1 MTATTT
7 ATEDTARA
15 ERVRNAFAELLTL
28 ANLLGAQ
35 LPTERYQV
43 TRRVLAARLAAVNA
57 LLVEAGAP
65 VLLTRI
71 GAGDVEW
78 GATGTTPGTVVPASS
93 REGTTT
99 AVFGADEL
107 GRPPTEAEVSEL
119 RNAAALRSAEQLAAV
134 AAYLNPLSAA
144 RRTDWLGRMREALE
158 ALGRDVLARSQAMIA
173 STLGPAV
180 VLGSYLAAWHSRWM
194 SSLNSLFQALAV
206 GAAVGTGSAWLIL
219 AALAF
224 FLLQSRR

>member
-1 MTATTT
+1 MTAP
-7 ATEDTARA
+7 AAPAAPDRA
-15 ERVRNAFAELLTL
+15 AQVRDAFGEVLTL
-28 ANLLGAQ
+28 CNLLGAQ

-57 LLVEAGAP
+57 LLLEAGASP
-65 VLLTRI
+65 LLTRV
-71 GAGDVEW
+71 GAPDVEW

-107 GRPPTEAEVSEL
+107 GRPPTESEVSEL
-119 RNAAALRSAEQLAAV
+119 RNAAALRSAEQLVAV
-134 AAYLNPLSAA
+134 ASFLNPLDAA
-144 RRTDWLGRMREALE
+144 RRADWVGRFRSAMADLT
-158 ALGRDVLARSQAMIA
+158 RDVLARSQAMIA

-180 VLGSYLAAWHSRWM
+180 VLGSYLAAWHSRCL
-194 SSLNSLFQALAV
+194 SALDRLFSALAV
-206 GAAVGTGSAWLIL
+206 GAGVGTGAAWLIV

-224 FLLQSRR
+224 FLLTSRR

>member
-7 ATEDTARA
+7 AAEDTARA
-15 ERVRNAFAELLTL
+15 ERVRNAFGELLTL

-71 GAGDVEW
+71 GAPDVEW

-93 REGTTT
+93 REAIARGRRDGCERVTLGEGGRRRGAAGAPSSAREGGARDVHADARDRTADCDCTTSH
-99 AVFGADEL
+99 ADL
-107 GRPPTEAEVSEL
+107 
-119 RNAAALRSAEQLAAV
+119 
-134 AAYLNPLSAA
+134 PLSGPIAGIGA
-144 RRTDWLGRMREALE
+144 KRTRVPRG
-158 ALGRDVLARSQAMIA
+158 
-173 STLGPAV
+173 
-180 VLGSYLAAWHSRWM
+180 
-194 SSLNSLFQALAV
+194 
-206 GAAVGTGSAWLIL
+206 
-219 AALAF
+219 
-224 FLLQSRR
+224 

>member
-7 ATEDTARA
+7 AAEDTARA
-15 ERVRNAFAELLTL
+15 ERVRNAFGELLTL

-71 GAGDVEW
+71 GAPDVEW

-134 AAYLNPLSAA
+134 AAFLNPLSAA
-144 RRTDWLGRMREALE
+144 RRTDWLGRMRETLE